1 MVFFMNTPLLGFS
14 SMESHDSGLSTL
26 VLLFSVLFLVSSGYT
41 VLVVSCN
48 TIFDCMGISSSPSGV
63 FPVVLSGII
72 VESNSIVA
80 SEITLLLVAG
90 SLIRDDFHAGSVA
103 AGNEPALG
111 VQVCLLALFVSI
123 TCWIA
128 IRLTE
133 G

>member
-1 MVFFMNTPLLGFS
+1 MIQACPV
-14 SMESHDSGLSTL
+14 
-26 VLLFSVLFLVSSGYT
+26 VLLFSVLFLVSSGDT
-41 VLVVSCN
+41 VLVASSN
-48 TIFDCMGISSSPSGV
+48 TIFDCVGISSSPSGV

-80 SEITLLLVAG
+80 SESTLLSVAW

-111 VQVCLLALFVSI
+111 MLVCLLALFVLI
-123 TCWIA
+123 THWGSLA
-128 IRLTE
+128 E